1 MINILRTILSQVS
14 NQCYGNTE
22 EGSVQ
27 QLIMNIN
34 QFLLD
39 KRYFVVIDDIWD
51 VDTWDVIKHAFPMNN
66 CSSRVITTTRIIH
79 VAETCRS
86 SFNGHVYNIR
96 PLNIV
101 RSRQLFRKR
110 LFNSEESCPSYL
122 EDISDQIL
130 EKCAGLPLAIIA
142 ISGLL
147 ANTERTEDLWDQ
159 VKDSIGRALVRN
171 HITEGMMKILSLSY
185 FDLPPHLKTCL
196 LYVSIWPED
205 SIIRKKD
212 LIRRWIAEG
221 IIHKEGSYTI
231 HEIGEVC
238 FTELLNRNLIQP
250 VNTND
255 YGEVKSCRVHDMI
268 LDFIISKSIEENFVT
283 LLGFPTVTIGT
294 QSKVVRRLSLEVS
307 KQGYSALPTKGL
319 VLSHVR
325 SLNVLRTYDEIP
337 SLEDFRHLRVLELKN
352 CNRLKGHHLENILRF
367 FQLRYL
373 SLKHTLIC
381 ELPEQIG
388 RLKCLEILDL
398 RDSEVKE
405 LPASIVNLGKLSHLF
420 VDHGVKFPDGIVNM
434 QALETLKGVT
444 VSKQPLNFI
453 WGIGQLSNLR
463 NLVLHFEVDSNY
475 EDTKEERNKALVSS
489 LCKLGTQN
497 LRSLTIWKG
506 SNLLEEPLCLVT
518 LERLITRSWC
528 SAIQEVPKWVSSL
541 KNLQQLR
548 LKVQGVKQNDLNILG
563 ALPTLLILHLREV
576 TMSNEKLRIGGEVG
590 FQLLRIFIY
599 DANYSLLDLMFA
611 AGSAPKLEK
620 LQISFV
626 RVGKDVSPD
635 FGIENLPCLI
645 TLRNSVKGDDCSVEA
660 AQAAIERA
668 ASTHPNNP
676 SLVFERIHERGI
688 PGRY

>member
-1 MINILRTILSQVS
+1 M
-14 NQCYGNTE
+14 C
-22 EGSVQ
+22 
-27 QLIMNIN
+27 
-34 QFLLD
+34 
-39 KRYFVVIDDIWD
+39 RYFVVIDDIWD

-66 CSSRVITTTRIIH
+66 CSSRVITTTRIID

-96 PLNIV
+96 PLDIV

-110 LFNSEESCPSYL
+110 LFNSEENCPSYL

-147 ANTERTEDLWDQ
+147 ANTERREDLWDQ

-171 HITEGMMKILSLSY
+171 HIIEGMMKILSLSY
-185 FDLPPHLKTCL
+185 FDLPHHLKTCL

-221 IIHKEGSYTI
+221 IIHKEGSYTT

-250 VNTND
+250 GNTNE
-255 YGEVKSCRVHDMI
+255 YGEVNSCRVHDMI

-283 LLGFPTVTIGT
+283 LLGVPTLTIGT
-294 QSKVVRRLSLEVS
+294 QTKIVRRLSLEVS
-307 KQGYSALPTKGL
+307 KQGYSTLPTKGL

-373 SLKHTLIC
+373 SLKHTIIC

-398 RDSEVKE
+398 RDTEVKE

-420 VDHGVKFPDGIVNM
+420 VDRGVKFPDGIVNL

-453 WGIGQLSNLR
+453 WGIGQLNNLR

-475 EDTKEERNKALVSS
+475 EDIKEEHNKALVSS

-506 SNLLEEPLCLVT
+506 SNLLEQRLSLVT

-528 SAIQEVPKWVSSL
+528 SAIREVPKWVSSL
-541 KNLQQLR
+541 KNLQQLVTGSATAVVALLSAALLPREAAPLR
-548 LKVQGVKQNDLNILG
+548 LVLLALPRLG
-563 ALPTLLILHLREV
+563 AGTRLR
-576 TMSNEKLRIGGEVG
+576 
-590 FQLLRIFIY
+590 
-599 DANYSLLDLMFA
+599 
-611 AGSAPKLEK
+611 
-620 LQISFV
+620 
-626 RVGKDVSPD
+626 
-635 FGIENLPCLI
+635 
-645 TLRNSVKGDDCSVEA
+645 
-660 AQAAIERA
+660 AIHR
-668 ASTHPNNP
+668 H
-676 SLVFERIHERGI
+676 VH
-688 PGRY
+688 